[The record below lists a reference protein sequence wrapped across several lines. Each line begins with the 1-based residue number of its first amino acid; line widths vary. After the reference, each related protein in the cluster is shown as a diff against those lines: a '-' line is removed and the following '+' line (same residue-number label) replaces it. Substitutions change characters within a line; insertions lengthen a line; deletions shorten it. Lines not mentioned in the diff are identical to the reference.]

1 MAQGGKHPVRSW
13 LRGSVQPWLWLLLLL
28 WATASLPAWAESCSS
43 AADMD
48 TATKAALE
56 QAGRRYLQMAANQDF
71 AGLKQSSIPLLA
83 SSFAGIEAAVVGNHP
98 NLEGAQA
105 TLRAVF
111 LLEAPGTTTYQ
122 RAEFFCGIY
131 NSPERVTFVL
141 SSLPAGHYGVV
152 IEDLKGGQ
160 APLSLLLVLNQ
171 QAGAWKL
178 AGMYLAPTRLA
189 GHDAQWFWDQ
199 ARAFKASAQKHNA
212 WLYYLAAWDLLAPA
226 DFMYTVPRE
235 RLSEEMEQIRPAEM
249 PAPAKP
255 MPLVVGAR
263 TYRITQMLPE
273 PVGTELFLGVTYQ
286 VPDLSNPLQVAQD
299 NTAVM
304 RTLVAQY
311 PELRQAFSGVVARAV
326 DPSGRDYG
334 SLLAMKD
341 IE

>member
-13 LRGSVQPWLWLLLLL
+13 LWRSASPWLGLLLLL
-28 WATASLPAWAESCSS
+28 WAAASLPAWAESCSS
-43 AADMD
+43 AADLD
-48 TATKAALE
+48 AATKAALE
-56 QAGRRYLQMAANQDF
+56 QAGRRYWQMAVNQDF
-71 AGLKQSSIPLLA
+71 AGLKQSSIPPLA

-98 NLEGAQA
+98 NLEGGQA

-111 LLEAPGTTTYQ
+111 LLEAPGDTTYQ

-141 SSLPAGHYGVV
+141 SSLPPGHYGVV
-152 IEDLKGGQ
+152 IEDVRGGE

-178 AGMYLAPTRLA
+178 AGMYLAPTQLA

-199 ARAFKASAQKHNA
+199 ARAFKASGQKHNA
-212 WLYYLAAWDLLAPA
+212 WLYYLTAWDLLAPA
-226 DFMYTVPRE
+226 NFMYTVPRE

-249 PAPAKP
+249 PAPGKP
-255 MPLVVGAR
+255 MPLAVGTR
-263 TYRITQMLPE
+263 TYRITEMMSE
-273 PVGTELFLGVTYQ
+273 PVGTELFLGVKYLA
-286 VPDLSNPLQVAQD
+286 PDLSNPLQVAQD
-299 NTAVM
+299 NTAAI
-304 RTLVAQY
+304 RALVAQY
-311 PELRQAFSGVVARAV
+311 PELRQAFAGVVVRAV